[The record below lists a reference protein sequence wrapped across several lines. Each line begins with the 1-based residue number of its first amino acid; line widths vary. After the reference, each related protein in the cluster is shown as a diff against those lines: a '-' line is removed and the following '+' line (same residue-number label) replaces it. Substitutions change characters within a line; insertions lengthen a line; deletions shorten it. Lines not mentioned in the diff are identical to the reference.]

1 MFLEALNFNQLHC
14 TLLVLEFHCIRVIR
28 FIRHCTVFFGAR
40 KRRIGL
46 GKPKYYLIFFSHLW
60 QLYNT
65 PTNLFFPA
73 AFGNRTIKGFPL
85 YNSGKKNA
93 DFCMVAF
100 AQCSSRRCGLR
111 EYFSDYSLSKK
122 LCCLQCAV
130 AIFLQHLHK
139 KQTDLVQLH
148 PSDYAFLL
156 QYWLERGE
164 QQRAENKKTEEPRK
178 LLVMPQTRKHPS
190 MQISLQKVFRFL
202 IMHQKTYC
210 CPASKTNN
218 EILHCTSSGLVTL
231 SI

>member
-1 MFLEALNFNQLHC
+1 M
-14 TLLVLEFHCIRVIR
+14 
-28 FIRHCTVFFGAR
+28 
-40 KRRIGL
+40 
-46 GKPKYYLIFFSHLW
+46 
-60 QLYNT
+60 YNT

-139 KQTDLVQLH
+139 KVDWSGTTPPLWLC
-148 PSDYAFLL
+148 LL
-156 QYWLERGE
+156 AAILAWASWAIESRKQEDWRL
-164 QQRAENKKTEEPRK
+164 EEPRK
-178 LLVMPQTRKHPS
+178 LLVMPQTPFNADKS
-190 MQISLQKVFRFL
+190 AKSF
-202 IMHQKTYC
+202 
-210 CPASKTNN
+210 
-218 EILHCTSSGLVTL
+218 
-231 SI
+231 SIFDYALENLLLPCLKNQQWNIALYFFWVSNIIHLTI